1 MITFLWQ
8 PLKVVTHSYKP
19 QMFVIA
25 MKKIGVKVGDVMT
38 RDFISINPDIS
49 VLDCAKK
56 MVKNHVGS
64 LVIQNKGELKG
75 IITEKDIIWALTK
88 KEKKDLSKIKCLD
101 ITSRKIAT
109 IRPDLDLI
117 DALQR
122 MKKTKFRRLPVVV
135 KNKVIGLLTLKDIL
149 RIEPDLF
156 DIAYATNAMQIREE
170 DEKRERKDS
179 PKSFRVGIC
188 EECGNEDMLYKVDG
202 VLICESCS
210 DKM

>member
-1 MITFLWQ
+1 
-8 PLKVVTHSYKP
+8 
-19 QMFVIA
+19 MFVIV

-38 RDFISINPDIS
+38 RDFISISPDIS

-64 LVIQNKGELKG
+64 LVIQNRGELKG

-202 VLICESCS
+202 ALICESCS

>member
-1 MITFLWQ
+1 MDI
-8 PLKVVTHSYKP
+8 
-19 QMFVIA
+19 
-25 MKKIGVKVGDVMT
+25 KKIGVKVGDVMT
-38 RDFISINPDIS
+38 RDFISISPDIS
-49 VLDCAKK
+49 VLECARK

-64 LVIQNKGELKG
+64 LIIQNKGELKG

-101 ITSRKIAT
+101 ITSRKIVT
-109 IRPDLDLI
+109 IRPDVDLI

-122 MKKTKFRRLPVVV
+122 MKKTKFRRLPVIV

-156 DIAYATNAMQIREE
+156 DIACATNALQIREE
-170 DEKRERKDS
+170 DEKMERKES
-179 PKSFRVGIC
+179 PKSFSVGIC
-188 EECGNEDMLYKVDG
+188 EECGSSDILYKVDG
-202 VLICESCS
+202 ALICESCS

>member
-1 MITFLWQ
+1 
-8 PLKVVTHSYKP
+8 
-19 QMFVIA
+19 

-38 RDFISINPDIS
+38 RDFISISSDIS

-88 KEKKDLSKIKCLD
+88 KEKKDLSKIRCLD

-109 IRPDLDLI
+109 IRPDVDLI

-122 MKKTKFRRLPVVV
+122 MKKTKFRRLPVIV

-156 DIAYATNAMQIREE
+156 DIACATNAMQIREE
-170 DEKRERKDS
+170 DEKKDRKES

-202 VLICESCS
+202 TLICESCS

>member
-1 MITFLWQ
+1 
-8 PLKVVTHSYKP
+8 
-19 QMFVIA
+19 

-38 RDFISINPDIS
+38 RDFISINPDVS

-56 MVKNHVGS
+56 MVRNHVGS
-64 LVIQNKGELKG
+64 LVILKNNELEG

-88 KEKKDLSKIKCLD
+88 RSKKELSKIKCCD
-101 ITSRKIAT
+101 ITPRKVAT
-109 IRPDLDLI
+109 IRPDMDLI

-135 KNKVIGLLTLKDIL
+135 NKKVIGLLTLKDIL

-156 DIAYATNAMQIREE
+156 DIASATSTMQIREE
-170 DEKRERKDS
+170 DEKIERKES
-179 PKSFRVGIC
+179 PKSFSVGIC
-188 EECGNEDMLYKVDG
+188 EECGSSDILYKVEG
-202 VLICESCS
+202 ALICESCS